1 MVRNVR
7 FLRFS
12 LALVAL
18 MALMAVTP
26 LVGAAPRAAETKNV
40 SVKDFEFAP
49 KELTVNVGDTV
60 MWKNDGPAR
69 RTP

>member
-26 LVGAAPRAAETKNV
+26 LVGAAPRAAETKNHLIGV
-40 SVKDFEFAP
+40 PVNRSSICGQNVDAP
-49 KELTVNVGDTV
+49 QLQQPEC
-60 MWKNDGPAR
+60 DG
-69 RTP
+69 